1 MCRTQLWAIPSRSP
15 DRSREWGKSENKR
28 DEAHRTEDDFNRD
41 ESEKRRHRR
50 RESENRNSHS
60 NRNWE
65 NRRDETSRGKYDRES
80 APRVGPRIIDERDSN
95 RSSRRSRDRIERTK
109 EHYKEYSSYEE
120 RAKDGDERV
129 KHPRDID
136 TRTRHSEAF
145 HTLAE
150 RLRLKKENRKAQDS
164 ALLQQ
169 KDEKNKEIQ
178 SIIEENQQQNEKESA
193 EEKTPTVK
201 DAENVAKKHED
212 LAKTVTDEAENK
224 KENFVITAFGNR
236 IIQSDNK
243 LIRRKVESKKE
254 QIPKN
259 DDIDPFQIF
268 GEGKLDDI
276 LKRTKNKNSCQKTQ
290 KPLVKTIPNMP
301 ENSLGVR
308 KGILKRTKSNQK
320 TVKSTEE
327 ESSKMISTD
336 DSSEPKHSTN
346 NLSDSPEKPATVS
359 KDASSISTCSS
370 EESKDLSKT
379 SEKKSENQCDIS
391 DEKVFSLKIYFFK
404 NFNF

>member
-1 MCRTQLWAIPSRSP
+1 MLCRTQLWVIPSRSP
-15 DRSREWGKSENKR
+15 DRSRDWGKSENKR
-28 DEAHRTEDDFNRD
+28 GDAHRTEDDWNRD
-41 ESEKRRHRR
+41 DSEKRRHRR

-65 NRRDETSRGKYDRES
+65 NRRDDTSKGKYDRES
-80 APRVGPRIIDERDSN
+80 SHRVGPIIIDERD
-95 RSSRRSRDRIERTK
+95 RSSRRSRDRMERTK
-109 EHYKEYSSYEE
+109 EHSKEYSSYEE

-150 RLRLKKENRKAQDS
+150 RLRLKKETRKAHDS

-169 KDEKNKEIQ
+169 KDEKDKKFQ
-178 SIIEENQQQNEKESA
+178 SIIQENQQPNEKESA
-193 EEKTPTVK
+193 EEKTSTVK

-212 LAKTVTDEAENK
+212 LAKNVTDESENK
-224 KENFVITAFGNR
+224 KENFVITAFGSR

-259 DDIDPFQIF
+259 DDIDPFGIF
-268 GEGKLDDI
+268 GERKLDDI

-290 KPLVKTIPNMP
+290 KPLVKTISNGP
-301 ENSLGVR
+301 ENILGVR
-308 KGILKRTKSNQK
+308 KGILKRTKSYEK

-327 ESSKMISTD
+327 ESSKIISTD

-346 NLSDSPEKPATVS
+346 NVSNSPEKLATVS
-359 KDASSISTCSS
+359 KDAPSNLTGSC
-370 EESKDLSKT
+370 EDAKYLPKT
-379 SEKKSENQCDIS
+379 IVKKSENQSYIS
-391 DEKVFSLKIYFFK
+391 DEKVFLIKIYLFK
-404 NFNF
+404 NLNF